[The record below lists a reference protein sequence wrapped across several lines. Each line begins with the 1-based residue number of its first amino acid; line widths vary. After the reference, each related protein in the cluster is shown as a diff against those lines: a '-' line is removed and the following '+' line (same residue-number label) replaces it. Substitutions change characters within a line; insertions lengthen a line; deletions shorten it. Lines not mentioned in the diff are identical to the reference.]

1 MKIGIIAAMTEELQ
15 AILKYV
21 DFINTKKI
29 FNIEFLEG
37 KIKNQD
43 VVLVESGIGK
53 VNAARTTQILIDNY
67 NVDCVINIGVAGA
80 ISNNLQ
86 IGDVVIGKYLVQH
99 DFDIT
104 AFGHDLGYITGVGKE
119 IYSNE
124 YLVNL
129 FKNVLDNTSVKGMLG
144 VIASGD
150 IFCNS
155 KELSLKIQEKF
166 LADCVEM
173 EGAAIAQVC
182 FLSNI
187 PFIVLRSISDV
198 VNGANEVDFDDFL
211 KSSSEIIASILKKGI
226 EIINS
231 GR

>member
-1 MKIGIIAAMTEELQ
+1 MKIGIIAAMSEELQ
-15 AILKYV
+15 AILK
-21 DFINTKKI
+21 
-29 FNIEFLEG
+29 NIEFSSKKKILNIEFAEG
-37 KIKNQD
+37 KINNKD
-43 VVLVESGIGK
+43 IVLVESGIGK
-53 VNAARTTQILIDNY
+53 VNAARTTQILIDKY
-67 NVDCVINIGVAGA
+67 NVDYVINIGVAGA
-80 ISNNLQ
+80 ISENLQ

-119 IYSNE
+119 IYSDE
-124 YLVNL
+124 YLINL
-129 FKNVLDNTSVKGMLG
+129 FKSVLDNSNIKGMLG

-155 KELSLKIQEKF
+155 KELSLKIHDKF

-182 FLSNI
+182 FLSNV
-187 PFIVLRSISDV
+187 PFVVLRSISDV
-198 VNGANEVDFDDFL
+198 VNGTNEVDFDEFL
-211 KSSSEIIASILKKGI
+211 ESSSEIIANILKKGI

-231 GR
+231 SR